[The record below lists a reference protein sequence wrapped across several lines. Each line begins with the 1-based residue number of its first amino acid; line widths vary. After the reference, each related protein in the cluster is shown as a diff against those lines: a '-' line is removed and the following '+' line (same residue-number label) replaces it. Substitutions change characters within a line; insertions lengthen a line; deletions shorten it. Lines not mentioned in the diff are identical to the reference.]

1 MAESVVRNANKD
13 IPIFDSST
21 DYGDQYLMD
30 NQNID
35 DMGPDEIIRM
45 LEEDPYALDPL
56 DQDTTSSPE
65 IYLDPEDEIRR
76 RILEFGGSE
85 SEGGLADPSGILSAP
100 QSDKVYMREGGL
112 AMLGQITSHGGSGPL
127 DSYRQFL
134 SEVIDQNQV
143 EPFIDEIHQMASE
156 RFNLG
161 GGNTGGQSV
170 FGPMKIQDMK
180 AKLTGPPITGIG
192 ISPTMKTDLFPNGFP
207 KPQDYDRPQ
216 PDFTLNK
223 LPLLSNF
230 GPDSYSLSTNPALAS
245 LEFQSARPTL
255 GVLPEMTYE
264 QALGRQQQRDL
275 KSPEENARIQAALAK
290 GPSDPNA
297 GSPMQ
302 GIFNIPEEPRLF
314 ADGGGVSSLMKK
326 TTVEMQEVPA
336 DRNMLVMNRI
346 MKQGGVT
353 QSRDPRLMAQLAQVL
368 GRDG

>member
-1 MAESVVRNANKD
+1 
-13 IPIFDSST
+13 
-21 DYGDQYLMD
+21 
-30 NQNID
+30 
-35 DMGPDEIIRM
+35 
-45 LEEDPYALDPL
+45 
-56 DQDTTSSPE
+56 
-65 IYLDPEDEIRR
+65 
-76 RILEFGGSE
+76 
-85 SEGGLADPSGILSAP
+85 
-100 QSDKVYMREGGL
+100 
-112 AMLGQITSHGGSGPL
+112 
-127 DSYRQFL
+127 
-134 SEVIDQNQV
+134 
-143 EPFIDEIHQMASE
+143 
-156 RFNLG
+156 
-161 GGNTGGQSV
+161 
-170 FGPMKIQDMK
+170 
-180 AKLTGPPITGIG
+180 
-192 ISPTMKTDLFPNGFP
+192 
-207 KPQDYDRPQ
+207 
-216 PDFTLNK
+216 
-223 LPLLSNF
+223 
-230 GPDSYSLSTNPALAS
+230 LSTNPALAS

>member
-1 MAESVVRNANKD
+1 MADSVVRNATKEDDSNIGYDD
-13 IPIFDSST
+13 IV
-21 DYGDQYLMD
+21 
-30 NQNID
+30 
-35 DMGPDEIIRM
+35 RM

-56 DQDTTSSPE
+56 DQDTTTGPE
-65 IYLDPEDEIRR
+65 EFIEPRDAIRD
-76 RILEFGGSE
+76 RILNFGGSE
-85 SEGGLADPSGILSAP
+85 SEGGLADPSGILSTP

-112 AMLGQITSHGGSGPL
+112 AMLGQLQEYSSGPL

-134 SEVIDQNQV
+134 SEIVDQNQV
-143 EPFIDEIHQMASE
+143 KPFIDEIHQMASE

-161 GGNTGGQSV
+161 GGNTGGQSA
-170 FGPMKIQDMK
+170 FGPMK
-180 AKLTGPPITGIG
+180 AKDTMARPI
-192 ISPTMKTDLFPNGFP
+192 KTTLFDNGFP

-223 LPLLSNF
+223 LPLLSNA
-230 GPDSYSLSTNPALAS
+230 GPDSYILSDPA

-264 QALGRQQQRDL
+264 QALSRQQQRDL

-290 GPSDPNA
+290 GPLDPNA

-314 ADGGGVSSLMKK
+314 ADGGGVFSLMKK
-326 TTVEMQEVPA
+326 TTIEMQEIPA
-336 DRNMLVMNRI
+336 DRKMLVMNRI

>member
-1 MAESVVRNANKD
+1 MAESVVRNANKDD

-21 DYGDQYLMD
+21 DYGDQYLME
-30 NQNID
+30 NQKESTEY
-35 DMGPDEIIRM
+35 DEIIRM

-56 DQDTTSSPE
+56 DQDTTTAPE
-65 IYLDPEDEIRR
+65 EFADPMDEIRR
-76 RILEFGGSE
+76 KILNFGGSE
-85 SEGGLADPSGILSAP
+85 SEGGLADPSVILSTP

-112 AMLGQITSHGGSGPL
+112 AMTGGGPL

-134 SEVIDQNQV
+134 SEIIDQKQV
-143 EPFIDEIHQMASE
+143 DPFIQEIHQMASE

-161 GGNTGGQSV
+161 GSNTGGQNV
-170 FGPMKIQDMK
+170 PPKIQNMK
-180 AKLTGPPITGIG
+180 AELTGPPITGIG

-216 PDFTLNK
+216 PDFTLNR

-230 GPDSYSLSTNPALAS
+230 GPDSYSLSNPA

-255 GVLPEMTYE
+255 GVLSEMTYE
-264 QALGRQQQRDL
+264 QALSRQQQRDL

-346 MKQGGVT
+346 MKQGGAT

>member
-65 IYLDPEDEIRR
+65 IYLDPEDEIRK

-85 SEGGLADPSGILSAP
+85 SEGGLADPSGILNTP

-112 AMLGQITSHGGSGPL
+112 AMLGQITSHGGNGPL

-143 EPFIDEIHQMASE
+143 EPFINEIHQMASE

-170 FGPMKIQDMK
+170 FGPMKTKDTM
-180 AKLTGPPITGIG
+180 ARPI
-192 ISPTMKTDLFPNGFP
+192 KTNLFPNGFP

-216 PDFTLNK
+216 PDFTLNR
-223 LPLLSNF
+223 LPFLSNF
-230 GPDSYSLSTNPALAS
+230 GPDTYSLSNPA

-264 QALGRQQQRDL
+264 QALSRQQQRDL

>member
-1 MAESVVRNANKD
+1 MAESVVRNTNKD

-76 RILEFGGSE
+76 KILEFGGSE

-170 FGPMKIQDMK
+170 FGPMKTKDTM
-180 AKLTGPPITGIG
+180 ARPI
-192 ISPTMKTDLFPNGFP
+192 KTDLFPNGFP

-230 GPDSYSLSTNPALAS
+230 GPDSYTFVSDPA

-264 QALGRQQQRDL
+264 QALSRQQQRDL

>member
-56 DQDTTSSPE
+56 DQDTTTAPE
-65 IYLDPEDEIRR
+65 EFAEPMDEIRR
-76 RILEFGGSE
+76 KLFEFGGSE
-85 SEGGLADPSGILSAP
+85 SEGGLADPSGILNTP

-112 AMLGQITSHGGSGPL
+112 AMLGQIQAYGGSGPL

-143 EPFIDEIHQMASE
+143 DPFIQEIHQMASE

-170 FGPMKIQDMK
+170 FGPMKTKDTM
-180 AKLTGPPITGIG
+180 ARPI
-192 ISPTMKTDLFPNGFP
+192 KTTLFDNGFP

-230 GPDSYSLSTNPALAS
+230 GPDSYSLSNPA

-264 QALGRQQQRDL
+264 QALGRQQQRDI

-326 TTVEMQEVPA
+326 TTVEMQEIPA

-368 GRDG
+368 GRNT

>member
-1 MAESVVRNANKD
+1 MADSVVRNATKDD

-21 DYGDQYLMD
+21 DFGDQYMME

-45 LEEDPYALDPL
+45 LEEDPYALDSL
-56 DQDTTSSPE
+56 GQDTTTAPE
-65 IYLDPEDEIRR
+65 EFAEPMDEIRR
-76 RILEFGGSE
+76 KFLEFGGSE
-85 SEGGLADPSGILSAP
+85 SEGGLADPSGILSTP

-112 AMLGQITSHGGSGPL
+112 AMLGQISSHGGSGPL

-143 EPFIDEIHQMASE
+143 DPFIDEIHQMASE

-161 GGNTGGQSV
+161 GVDTGGQSV
-170 FGPMKIQDMK
+170 FGPMKIKD
-180 AKLTGPPITGIG
+180 
-192 ISPTMKTDLFPNGFP
+192 TMARPVKTNLFPNGFP

-216 PDFTLNK
+216 PDFTLNR
-223 LPLLSNF
+223 LPFLSNF
-230 GPDSYSLSTNPALAS
+230 GPDSYSLSNPA

-264 QALGRQQQRDL
+264 QALGRQQQRDI

-302 GIFNIPEEPRLF
+302 GVFNISEEPKLF

-326 TTVEMQEVPA
+326 TTVEMQEIPA

>member
-1 MAESVVRNANKD
+1 MAESVVRNANKDD

-30 NQNID
+30 KQNLD
-35 DMGPDEIIRM
+35 TEYNEIIRM

-65 IYLDPEDEIRR
+65 IYLDPEDEIRK

-85 SEGGLADPSGILSAP
+85 SEGGLADPSGILNTP

-112 AMLGQITSHGGSGPL
+112 AMLGQITSHGGNGPL

-134 SEVIDQNQV
+134 SEVIDQKQV
-143 EPFIDEIHQMASE
+143 EPFINEIHQMASE

-170 FGPMKIQDMK
+170 FGPMKTKDTM
-180 AKLTGPPITGIG
+180 ARPI
-192 ISPTMKTDLFPNGFP
+192 KTNLFPNGFP

-216 PDFTLNK
+216 PDFTLNR
-223 LPLLSNF
+223 LPFLSNF
-230 GPDSYSLSTNPALAS
+230 GPDTYSLSNPA

-264 QALGRQQQRDL
+264 QALSRQQQRDL

>member
-13 IPIFDSST
+13 TPIFDSST
-21 DYGDQYLMD
+21 DFGDQYLMD
-30 NQNID
+30 KQNLD
-35 DMGPDEIIRM
+35 TEYDEIIRM

-65 IYLDPEDEIRR
+65 IYLDPEDEIRK

-85 SEGGLADPSGILSAP
+85 SEGGLADPSGILNTP

-112 AMLGQITSHGGSGPL
+112 AMLGQITSHGGNGPL

-143 EPFIDEIHQMASE
+143 EPFINEIHQMASE

-170 FGPMKIQDMK
+170 FGPMKTKDTM
-180 AKLTGPPITGIG
+180 ARPI
-192 ISPTMKTDLFPNGFP
+192 KTNLFPNGFP

-216 PDFTLNK
+216 PDFTLNR
-223 LPLLSNF
+223 LPFLSNF
-230 GPDSYSLSTNPALAS
+230 GPDTYSLSNPA

-264 QALGRQQQRDL
+264 QALSRQQQRDL

>member
-56 DQDTTSSPE
+56 DQDTTTAPE
-65 IYLDPEDEIRR
+65 EFAEPMDEIRR
-76 RILEFGGSE
+76 KILEFGGSE
-85 SEGGLADPSGILSAP
+85 SEGGLADPSGILSTP

-112 AMLGQITSHGGSGPL
+112 AMLGQIQAYGGSGPL

-161 GGNTGGQSV
+161 GSSSGGQNV
-170 FGPMKIQDMK
+170 PPKIQNMK
-180 AKLTGPPITGIG
+180 AELTGPPITGIG
-192 ISPTMKTDLFPNGFP
+192 VSPTMKTDLFPNGFP

-216 PDFTLNK
+216 PDFTLNR

-230 GPDSYSLSTNPALAS
+230 GPDSYSLHQTTTSNPA

-264 QALGRQQQRDL
+264 QALSRQQQRDL

-346 MKQGGVT
+346 MKQGGAT

>member
-56 DQDTTSSPE
+56 DQDTTTAPE
-65 IYLDPEDEIRR
+65 EFAEPMDEIRR
-76 RILEFGGSE
+76 KILEFGGSE
-85 SEGGLADPSGILSAP
+85 SEGGLADPSGILSTP

-112 AMLGQITSHGGSGPL
+112 AMTGGGPL

-134 SEVIDQNQV
+134 SEIIDQKQV
-143 EPFIDEIHQMASE
+143 DPFIQEIHQMASE

-161 GGNTGGQSV
+161 GSNTGGQNV
-170 FGPMKIQDMK
+170 PPKIQNMK
-180 AKLTGPPITGIG
+180 AELTGPPITGIG

-216 PDFTLNK
+216 PDFTLNR

-230 GPDSYSLSTNPALAS
+230 GPDSYSLSNPA

-255 GVLPEMTYE
+255 GVLSEMTYE
-264 QALGRQQQRDL
+264 QALSRQQQRDL

-346 MKQGGVT
+346 MKQGGAT